1 MSIGVKN
8 LALNRKSG
16 NGSLSPFDVDGLLKV
31 PCIKRAI
38 DRRVVDY
45 RVHCR
50 GYWII
55 IYVSGG
61 TVEFT
66 APL

>member
-1 MSIGVKN
+1 MKN
-8 LALNRKSG
+8 LELNRKSS
-16 NGSLSPFDVDGLLKV
+16 NDSLSSFDIDALIGLLKL

-55 IYVSGG
+55 IYVSGE
-61 TVEFT
+61 TAEFT

>member
-1 MSIGVKN
+1 MKN
-8 LALNRKSG
+8 LELNRKSS
-16 NGSLSPFDVDGLLKV
+16 NDSLSSFDTDALIGLLKL

-55 IYVSGG
+55 IYVSGE
-61 TVEFT
+61 TAEFT